1 MLASGQVPNMVACSV
16 LLDGLCKTGKLE
28 EALKLFQAM
37 RNNGLELD
45 IVPYNILINGLC
57 KARHIDVAKE
67 LFHKLLINGVK
78 PNVYTYTIMI
88 NGLHKERMA
97 DEAHQLFK
105 SMRDKDCVPDSCCYN
120 VMIQGLLRNS
130 YTLKATQYLT
140 EMVDNGFSANIC
152 TATLF
157 LDLII
162 RSDKSIMT
170 KQVQS
175 IAIGSHIAPL
185 YVAGFTRLDDSHDVL
200 NCNSKVDCVSPL
212 PPIKWCIWT
221 KPEIGWIKLN
231 TDGSVRDGNSS
242 IGGLF
247 RDYKGE
253 PLCAFFAKTPHE
265 NTFVV
270 ELTAIWRGLHLALNL
285 GIRAIWIESDSLS
298 AVKTI
303 NGDQPGGLTSGCY
316 LSEIRKLLGNFEGY
330 RVSHSWREANKA
342 ADYISRMDVGLKEA
356 VFWPLDFPDMLHDI
370 IMDDAQGS
378 VYFRQ

>member
-1 MLASGQVPNMVACSV
+1 MAAV
-16 LLDGLCKTGKLE
+16 LDSYNTFQDFHSIPVTKPTTGKWRRSRIPPEDYICHRCHVGGHYIQHCPVNGDPEVNTRVSKTSDLSSKNSRVLS
-28 EALKLFQAM
+28 ALS
-37 RNNGLELD
+37 
-45 IVPYNILINGLC
+45 PTLC
-57 KARHIDVAKE
+57 
-67 LFHKLLINGVK
+67 
-78 PNVYTYTIMI
+78 
-88 NGLHKERMA
+88 
-97 DEAHQLFK
+97 
-105 SMRDKDCVPDSCCYN
+105 S
-120 VMIQGLLRNS
+120 
-130 YTLKATQYLT
+130 
-140 EMVDNGFSANIC
+140 
-152 TATLF
+152 
-157 LDLII
+157 
-162 RSDKSIMT
+162 
-170 KQVQS
+170 
-175 IAIGSHIAPL
+175 
-185 YVAGFTRLDDSHDVL
+185 
-200 NCNSKVDCVSPL
+200 CNSKVDCVSPL